1 MRRLHRYF
9 WLSLALLALAL
20 LNPMAALAQDPGATP
35 TDTPTP
41 TATPTATATATR
53 TPTSTLTPTTTSVP
67 TATHTPT
74 ATRTPTATATGP
86 TPTDEPLT
94 DFTVNTVEPRHVST
108 VSGGVLTILGSG
120 FTDDTTVRLEGYGL
134 LDVEFLN
141 SGSLKATV
149 PSGIKPD
156 DYRVRITRLDDGA
169 EIRFDKKVYIDE
181 APEDPTSTPY
191 PTDTPEP
198 TAEPTT
204 APGRPQLVVS
214 AVRTDPAGL
223 AVGEPFTLTLDLVNR
238 GNRSV
243 ATSRLNIESD
253 AVLPVGGGSAL
264 VVGPV
269 GINKT
274 VSVTMSLIITGA
286 VTSGYQGA
294 TVGLDYTDYEG
305 DSYSNDEQIWLEVSS
320 ASSRLE
326 PRVILQSYH
335 TDPAS
340 LAPGDTF
347 TLTLE
352 VANVGGRAAEDVNL
366 TLGGEDGASL
376 KPFAL
381 LSSGNIVYLPTLP
394 GGQSEPVELAMVLDG
409 TSDSGVYSLPVEI
422 TYGGTSSTTKTQVLN
437 LVVQRQPQLRIGFYR
452 DVGTGMVDQ
461 SIDLPIE
468 VVNLG
473 RDLLNVGMVE
483 VSSYQMDVQQGSL
496 FMGPLEGGTSGSLD
510 AVGIPSEAGDLDLL
524 VTVSYLDDF
533 NQPQEVTQTLTVT
546 VDEMPE
552 MPDWNPEDAYPADE
566 APETTL
572 GVIWRVIRGL
582 LGLGS

>member
-1 MRRLHRYF
+1 
-9 WLSLALLALAL
+9 
-20 LNPMAALAQDPGATP
+20 
-35 TDTPTP
+35 
-41 TATPTATATATR
+41 
-53 TPTSTLTPTTTSVP
+53 
-67 TATHTPT
+67 
-74 ATRTPTATATGP
+74 
-86 TPTDEPLT
+86 LT

-214 AVRTDPAGL
+214 AVRTDPVGL

-243 ATSRLNIESD
+243 ATSRLNVESD

-326 PRVILQSYH
+326 PRVISAILPYR
-335 TDPAS
+335 PG
-340 LAPGDTF
+340 LAGPRRYLYSHPG
-347 TLTLE
+347 
-352 VANVGGRAAEDVNL
+352 GGQRRRPGRRGRHL

-381 LSSGNIVYLPTLP
+381 LSSRQHRLSPHPAGRPERA
-394 GGQSEPVELAMVLDG
+394 GGVGHGA
-409 TSDSGVYSLPVEI
+409 
-422 TYGGTSSTTKTQVLN
+422 
-437 LVVQRQPQLRIGFYR
+437 RRHLRFR
-452 DVGTGMVDQ
+452 R
-461 SIDLPIE
+461 L
-468 VVNLG
+468 
-473 RDLLNVGMVE
+473 
-483 VSSYQMDVQQGSL
+483 
-496 FMGPLEGGTSGSLD
+496 
-510 AVGIPSEAGDLDLL
+510 
-524 VTVSYLDDF
+524 
-533 NQPQEVTQTLTVT
+533 
-546 VDEMPE
+546 
-552 MPDWNPEDAYPADE
+552 
-566 APETTL
+566 
-572 GVIWRVIRGL
+572 
-582 LGLGS
+582 